1 MKRILPN
8 ILAISGSPNKNGST
22 SAALRYALTGAAYYG
37 AVIRMLELSEYKLPS
52 AGSVNEPEADGDLIR
67 LKNELNKADGFII
80 GTPEFHNGI
89 SGILK
94 YTLDLLDK
102 EQFENKVAGIIGVAG
117 GNMGAVNSLN
127 NLMIICR
134 SLHCW
139 VSPYGVSIA
148 NAGRVFDEQ
157 KNITDKKIEK
167 RLFRLGFTT
176 AKFADITGNYKA
188 DSRLY
193 YDTGIQAAQ

>member
-1 MKRILPN
+1 MNRNLPN
-8 ILAISGSPNKNGST
+8 ILAISGSPNKNSTT
-22 SAALRYALTGAAYYG
+22 SAALRYALTGAASYG

-52 AGSVNEPEADGDLIR
+52 VGSGDDPEGLGDLIR
-67 LKNELNKADGFII
+67 LKNELSKADGFII
-80 GTPEFHNGI
+80 GTPEFHNSI

-94 YTLDLLDK
+94 YTLDLLDR

-117 GNMGAVNSLN
+117 GDMGAVNSLN

-148 NAGRVFDEQ
+148 KAGEVFDKQ
-157 KNITDKKIEK
+157 KNITDKKIEN
-167 RLFRLGFTT
+167 RLSRLGFTT
-176 AKFADITGNYKA
+176 AKFADIIGNHNA
-188 DSRLY
+188 DSYLY
-193 YDTGIQAAQ
+193 NYTRIQVTQ